1 MRYIA
6 SCSGGKD
13 SVATLILA
21 KEKGEPLDEVVYCEV
36 MFDTETSGEVPEHRD
51 FIYSRIKPFA
61 ENELKVP
68 FVVLRSQKTYL
79 DVFNHVLCRG
89 ERAGLTHGFAIPG
102 MCAIN
107 RDCKIPPIRK
117 YWKAKGSD
125 VTQYVGIA
133 ADELKRLA
141 RLGGTNQVSLLD
153 KYGFTERDAKA
164 LCRKYGL
171 LSPVYDI
178 TDRNGCWFCPNC
190 KDDEWSHMINNHPAL
205 FDRLVRLEHNT
216 PNIYRTN
223 LTRTE
228 TPTQL
233 KKRILSYGEQ
243 LSLFD

>member
-13 SVATLILA
+13 SVATLLLA
-21 KEKGEPLDEVVYCEV
+21 KEQGEPLDEVVYCEV
-36 MFDTETSGEVPEHRD
+36 MFDRETSGEIPEHRE
-51 FIYSRIKPFA
+51 FIYSQVKPFV
-61 ENELKVP
+61 ENELNVP
-68 FVVLRSQKTYL
+68 FTVLRSKKTYL
-79 DVFNHVLCRG
+79 DVFSHVVCRG
-89 ERAGLTHGFAIPG
+89 DHAGRVRGFAIPG

-107 RDCKIPPIRK
+107 RDCKIPPIRE
-117 YWKAKGSD
+117 YWKAKGAD

-133 ADELKRLA
+133 ADEPERLA
-141 RLGGTNQVSLLD
+141 RLQGTNRVSLLD
-153 KYGFTERDAKA
+153 KYSFTEQDAKA

-190 KDDEWSHMINNHPAL
+190 KDDEWAHMIKNHPTL
-205 FDRLVRLEHNT
+205 FDRLVSLEHNT
-216 PNIYRTN
+216 PNIYRAC

-233 KKRILSYGEQ
+233 KSRILSYGDQ